1 MSKKVLDSISS
12 DLFGKKVTLKGI
24 ALDSKGGAVL
34 KLKDQ
39 VIYVKEWEDWESE
52 LLNKTITITGT
63 LVQKKFIPD
72 PVVAKDGA
80 ISQGAEG
87 SQIVLENYTLEE

>member
-1 MSKKVLDSISS
+1 MSKEVLETISG
-12 DLFGKKVTLKGI
+12 DLIGKKVILKGI

-39 VIYVKEWEDWESE
+39 VIYVKEWEDWEPE
-52 LLNKTITITGT
+52 LLNKTITISGT
-63 LVQKKFIPD
+63 LIDKKFIPD

-87 SQIVLENYTLEE
+87 SQLVLENYKVEE